1 MFQRWSSQ
9 SRVSDS
15 QQHQDWWCQVW
26 WVQKPSHASS
36 CCSETALIEM
46 EVKLNQFWT
55 TAKIFV
61 WRKAECW
68 SVICNMAQDKIN
80 QELEIISHTAFNQ
93 ILLKVG
99 QFTNVFLL
107 SSSLL
112 QDNRIT
118 EDEFILVVRVLA
130 TNGANLHFPS
140 PEYGSAVGVYPFQ
153 AYLNHNCR
161 FD

>member
-26 WVQKPSHASS
+26 WVQKPTHASS
-36 CCSETALIEM
+36 YCSETALIEM
-46 EVKLNQFWT
+46 EVKLNQFWIA
-55 TAKIFV
+55 AKIFV

-80 QELEIISHTAFNQ
+80 EELEIISHTAFNK
-93 ILLKVG
+93 ILSKVF
-99 QFTNVFLL
+99 FTINVLDFDWDLP
-107 SSSLL
+107 

-118 EDEFILVVRVLA
+118 EDELILVIRVLA